1 MAYQR
6 ISGSRGASG
15 IISLGLMLAACVD
28 LGAPSDGMPGARDS
42 REDLQRRK
50 GSHEVLAAPNVV
62 TDWAGIVQ
70 AAINNPT
77 APRPPASSEVLHAMI
92 VLAMYD
98 AAMAIEGGYEPF
110 AAHVQAPAGA
120 DVRAA
125 VATAAYLTARAR
137 VLASQFAYLD
147 AQYAAYLTSIANG
160 QAKDDGILVG
170 KGAAAAMIA
179 LRANDG
185 FDNVVL
191 YQCGAVPAP
200 VGEFEPNGGCGTQP
214 VDTKMA
220 TVRPFT
226 FVDPSRFR
234 PDGPDPLTSRSYA
247 EDFREVR
254 DYGRAN
260 SAVRTAEQTDIAYFW
275 SENGYVH
282 WNRNLIDLAV
292 SRGLS
297 IGETARFFAMVHTS
311 AADAVI
317 AGFDAKYFFRAWRP
331 RTAIPRASGD
341 GNPDTEPDA
350 TWVPLLTVNHP
361 EYPSAHGFWSTA
373 VTDAVA
379 SFFGTNAV
387 TWTITTSKAAVPQL
401 VHEERTYHDV
411 NALMR
416 EIDDARVWAGL
427 HWRHSMRH
435 GDQVGRKVARHVTT
449 SFFRPTS

>member
-1 MAYQR
+1 MARQAC
-6 ISGSRGASG
+6 SRRRAVLGALF
-15 IISLGLMLAACVD
+15 LGLALAACE
-28 LGAPSDGMPGARDS
+28 APGALDDRQDEGS
-42 REDLQRRK
+42 AGLLRK
-50 GSHEVLAAPNVV
+50 SPLTEAAAAPNVV

-70 AAINNPT
+70 SAINNP
-77 APRPPASSEVLHAMI
+77 AFPRPPASSEVLHATI

-98 AAMAIEGGYEPF
+98 AAMAIEGGYQPF
-110 AAHVQAPAGA
+110 TAAIEAPAGA

-125 VATAAYLTARAR
+125 VATAAYQTARAR

-147 AQYAAYLTSIANG
+147 AQYAAYLAGIPDG
-160 QAKDDGILVG
+160 QAKTDGILVG
-170 KGAAAAMIA
+170 ETAAQQVIA
-179 LRANDG
+179 LRATDG

-191 YQCGAVPAP
+191 YQCTAVPAA

-214 VDTKMA
+214 VDAKMA
-220 TVRPFT
+220 QVKPFT
-226 FVDPSRFR
+226 FTDPSQFR
-234 PDGPDPLTSRSYA
+234 PGGPDPLASSSYTT
-247 EDFREVR
+247 DFIEVR

-260 SAVRTAEQTDIAYFW
+260 SAVRTSAQTDVAYFW
-275 SENGYVH
+275 SEHGYVH
-282 WNRNLIDLAV
+282 WNRNLIDLAI

-297 IGETARFFAMVHTS
+297 VRETARLFAMVHTS

-317 AGFDAKYFFRAWRP
+317 AGFDAKYSFRAWRP
-331 RTAIPRASGD
+331 RTAIPRAGSD
-341 GNPDTEPDA
+341 GNPDTDPDP

-379 SFFGTNAV
+379 EFFGTHRIS
-387 TWTITTSKAAVPQL
+387 WTIKTSTAAVPQL
-401 VHEERTYHDV
+401 IQAERTYDDL

-435 GDQVGRKVARHVTT
+435 GDQIGRKVAKYVVTN
-449 SFFRPTS
+449 FFRPTL

>member
-1 MAYQR
+1 M
-6 ISGSRGASG
+6 
-15 IISLGLMLAACVD
+15 V
-28 LGAPSDGMPGARDS
+28 
-42 REDLQRRK
+42 RK
-50 GSHEVLAAPNVV
+50 PQLPHALPAPNVV

-70 AAINNPT
+70 SAINNPA

-98 AAMAIEGGYEPF
+98 AAIAIEGGYRPF
-110 AAHVQAPAGA
+110 TAAIEAPAGA

-147 AQYAAYLTSIANG
+147 AQHTAYLAGIPDG
-160 QAKDDGILVG
+160 QAKSDGILVG
-170 KGAAAAMIA
+170 EQAAQQVIA

-191 YQCGAVPAP
+191 YQCSAVPAAA
-200 VGEFEPNGGCGTQP
+200 GEFEPNGGCGTQP
-214 VDTKMA
+214 VDAK
-220 TVRPFT
+220 VGQIRPFT
-226 FVDPSRFR
+226 FTDPSRFR
-234 PDGPDPLTSRSYA
+234 PGGPDPLTSSSYTA
-247 EDFREVR
+247 DFIEVR

-260 SAVRTAEQTDIAYFW
+260 SATRTPEQTDVAYFW
-275 SENGYVH
+275 SENAFAH
-282 WNRNLIDLAV
+282 WNRNLIDLAI

-297 IGETARFFAMVHTS
+297 VRETARLFAMVHTS

-317 AGFDAKYFFRAWRP
+317 AGFEAKYFFRLWRP
-331 RTAIPRASGD
+331 RTAIPRAGSD
-341 GNPDTEPDA
+341 GNPDTDPEP

-373 VTDAVA
+373 LTDAVGE
-379 SFFGTNAV
+379 FFGTHRLA
-387 TWTITTSKAAVPQL
+387 WTINTSATAVPQL
-401 VHEERTYHDV
+401 VQAERTYKDL
-411 NALMR
+411 NALTR

-435 GDQVGRKVARHVTT
+435 GDQIGRKVARHVVRN
-449 SFFRPTS
+449 FFRPAL

>member
-1 MAYQR
+1 MACQVFPR
-6 ISGSRGASG
+6 RRAVLGALF
-15 IISLGLMLAACVD
+15 LGLAMTACGD
-28 LGAPSDGMPGARDS
+28 AGAPNDGYDEPSATRV
-42 REDLQRRK
+42 RK
-50 GSHEVLAAPNVV
+50 PQQPQTLATSNVV

-70 AAINNPT
+70 IAINNPA

-98 AAMAIEGGYEPF
+98 AAMAIEGGYQPF
-110 AAHVQAPAGA
+110 TAAIEAPAGA

-137 VLASQFAYLD
+137 VLASQFPYLD
-147 AQYAAYLTSIANG
+147 AQYAAYLVGIPDG
-160 QAKDDGILVG
+160 QAKSDGILVG
-170 KGAAAAMIA
+170 NRAAQQVIA

-191 YQCGAVPAP
+191 YQCSAVPAA

-214 VDTKMA
+214 VDGKVA
-220 TVRPFT
+220 QIRPFT
-226 FVDPSRFR
+226 FTDPSQFR
-234 PDGPDPLTSRSYA
+234 PGGPDPLTSSSYTA
-247 EDFREVR
+247 DFGEAR

-260 SAVRTAEQTDIAYFW
+260 SAVRTPVQTDVAFFW
-275 SENGYVH
+275 SEHSHAH
-282 WNRNLIDLAV
+282 WNRNLIDLAI

-297 IGETARFFAMVHTS
+297 VRETARLFAMVHTS
-311 AADAVI
+311 TADAII
-317 AGFDAKYFFRAWRP
+317 AGFEAKYSFRAWRP
-331 RTAIPRASGD
+331 RTAIPRAGTD
-341 GNPDTEPDA
+341 GNPDTDPDP

-373 VTDAVA
+373 LTDAVGE
-379 SFFGTNAV
+379 FFGTHRV
-387 TWTITTSKAAVPQL
+387 TWTIKTSTTAVPQL
-401 VHEERTYHDV
+401 VQAERTYDDL

-435 GDQVGRKVARHVTT
+435 GDQIGRKVASHVVTN
-449 SFFRPTS
+449 FFRPTL